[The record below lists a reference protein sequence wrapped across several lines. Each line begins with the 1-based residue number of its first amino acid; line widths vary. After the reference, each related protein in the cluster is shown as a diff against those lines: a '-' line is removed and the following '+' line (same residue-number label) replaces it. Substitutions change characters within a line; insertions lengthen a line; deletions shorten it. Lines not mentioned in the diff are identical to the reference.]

1 VSAIRVLLA
10 DDDDRFIAV
19 LTALLER
26 DGRFEIVGTSETVV
40 KRSNCS
46 RNLRQHFR
54 DARFAGKRLSI
65 TASLAATVI
74 EAHIQGL
81 PKSRKFNS
89 NTRLFRRKCGGR
101 PERLVRLD
109 HRL

>member
-1 VSAIRVLLA
+1 MSAIRVLLA

-26 DGRFEIVGTSETVV
+26 DGRFEIVGTTRNGRKAVELFA
-40 KRSNCS
+40 NS
-46 RNLRQHFR
+46 RPHFR